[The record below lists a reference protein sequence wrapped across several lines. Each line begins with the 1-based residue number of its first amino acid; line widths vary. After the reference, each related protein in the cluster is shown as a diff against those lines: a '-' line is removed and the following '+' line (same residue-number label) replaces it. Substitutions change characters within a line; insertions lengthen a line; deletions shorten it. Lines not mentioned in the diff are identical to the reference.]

1 MSERCNEKRNA
12 SRRVVASSTSADKT
26 RLNNRQNHNAS
37 RRRRTSS
44 PLAAAMTTPLASVV
58 LNVGDDVAS
67 PGGAPPRE
75 KASSTS
81 ARRGSFHRSDE
92 PPLDDAKFASRVP
105 RCPPRVGR
113 LWDTMLDPTRVF
125 RRSSH
130 FTASNAF
137 QGKQFD
143 YRSWSDTV
151 FVTRARAVNNF
162 KWPWALCVAVSGAF
176 VYTNVFH
183 PSPGFNT

>member
-1 MSERCNEKRNA
+1 
-12 SRRVVASSTSADKT
+12 
-26 RLNNRQNHNAS
+26 
-37 RRRRTSS
+37 
-44 PLAAAMTTPLASVV
+44 
-58 LNVGDDVAS
+58 
-67 PGGAPPRE
+67 
-75 KASSTS
+75 
-81 ARRGSFHRSDE
+81 
-92 PPLDDAKFASRVP
+92 
-105 RCPPRVGR
+105 
-113 LWDTMLDPTRVF
+113 MLDPTRVS

-176 VYTNVFH
+176 YTNVFH
-183 PSPGFNT
+183 SSPGFNT